1 MDAPPIVVLRPG
13 EAERVIAGHPWIY
26 EGSILRLTADAD
38 DGAAVHVQDQRGRL
52 LGTGLFN
59 SRSKIRVR
67 LLSREPLEIDRA
79 FFQARIR
86 SALRVRQRHMPG
98 ATSFRVVNSES
109 DFLSGLV
116 VDKYEDVLA
125 LQISSL
131 GMDRRRDD
139 IVAALEEV
147 FAPRAIFE
155 CSDAPTRRFE
165 GLSPSSG
172 VLAGS
177 LDGPLRAR
185 LNGLLFETASPGGQK
200 TGLYLDQQANY
211 ERVARWAAGGEV
223 LDCFSFSG
231 GFSLHAARAGAAHV
245 RGIDQSEQAVAQA
258 RENARLNGLGDRCSF
273 EAANVFDWL
282 REHSRAR
289 TIAYD
294 LIILDPPPFTRNRA
308 AVPGALRGYKEIHL
322 RALKLL
328 RPHGTLVTFCCSH
341 HVDAA
346 MFEEVIVAAAAD
358 ARCTLRRTEVYG
370 QGPDHP
376 VLPAIPETEYLKGF
390 AFELARWESGAG

>member
-26 EGSILRLTADAD
+26 EGSILRLTRPAE
-38 DGAAVHVQDQRGRL
+38 DGAAVHVQDHRRRP

-67 LLSREPLEIDRA
+67 LLSREPVEIDRA
-79 FFQARIR
+79 FFLARIR
-86 SALRVRQRHMPG
+86 AALRVRQHHMPG

-109 DFLSGLV
+109 DSLSGLI

-131 GMDRRRDD
+131 GMDRRRVD
-139 IVAALEEV
+139 IVAALEEA
-147 FAPRAIFE
+147 FSPRAIFE
-155 CSDAPTRRFE
+155 RSDAPTRRFE
-165 GLSPSSG
+165 GLSESSG

-185 LNGLLFETASPGGQK
+185 LNGLVFQTALPGGQK
-200 TGLYLDQQANY
+200 TGLYLDQQVNY
-211 ERVARWAAGGEV
+211 DLVARWAAGGEV

-231 GFSLHAARAGAAHV
+231 GFSLHAARAGATRAH
-245 RGIDQSEQAVAQA
+245 GIDQSEEALAQA
-258 RENARLNGLGDRCSF
+258 RENAELNGLGDRCSF

-282 REHSRAR
+282 SEHSRGKASAR
-289 TIAYD
+289 YD

-328 RPHGTLVTFCCSH
+328 KPQGTLVTFCCSH
-341 HVDAA
+341 HVDAVT
-346 MFEEVIVAAAAD
+346 FQQVVVAAAGD
-358 ARCTLRRTEVYG
+358 AGCTLRRTAIYG

-390 AFELARWESGAG
+390 AFELAGI